1 LADTALVADIEAAKS
16 EVDRAERVDRAF
28 EKKTSELQE
37 KLKEVERREADP
49 REAATAAIR
58 QAENEAAALE
68 IERRSRLILQADF
81 DRQKR
86 DRAEKEADFER
97 QLDAERAARMAAE
110 TNAAA
115 RIAARERQGA
125 SEVTGLREEFEG
137 FKRKLVR
144 AFAALIAIAAVG
156 GAVALV
162 TLELIVAP
170 GLIVAT
176 VTSALLIV
184 LLAIRLAI
192 GAKKGDNVAA
202 WFAVAVS
209 IAGFAWF
216 IVDKANEAQNPAAPQ
231 KEP

>member
-1 LADTALVADIEAAKS
+1 MS
-16 EVDRAERVDRAF
+16 
-28 EKKTSELQE
+28 
-37 KLKEVERREADP
+37 
-49 REAATAAIR
+49 
-58 QAENEAAALE
+58 
-68 IERRSRLILQADF
+68 
-81 DRQKR
+81 
-86 DRAEKEADFER
+86 
-97 QLDAERAARMAAE
+97 
-110 TNAAA
+110 
-115 RIAARERQGA
+115 G
-125 SEVTGLREEFEG
+125 
-137 FKRKLVR
+137 
-144 AFAALIAIAAVG
+144 VG

-192 GAKKGDNVAA
+192 GAKKVDNVAA